1 MRNRPSRQTIS
12 SLGTCKDHRK
22 TCVTCYDK
30 PIRESCTEI
39 LGHAE
44 GGITHHHDAHRDPL
58 AFRAILTIPQS
69 LALLALVKV
78 HDCQGSRRGMC
89 ELQTTVG
96 DRRVISWSH
105 LTTLGLTT
113 QRHAD
118 PDGIGEAVKS
128 QIRIGSRLT
137 SMGLVSGL

>member
-1 MRNRPSRQTIS
+1 
-12 SLGTCKDHRK
+12 
-22 TCVTCYDK
+22 
-30 PIRESCTEI
+30 
-39 LGHAE
+39 
-44 GGITHHHDAHRDPL
+44 
-58 AFRAILTIPQS
+58 
-69 LALLALVKV
+69 
-78 HDCQGSRRGMC
+78 MC

>member
-1 MRNRPSRQTIS
+1 
-12 SLGTCKDHRK
+12 
-22 TCVTCYDK
+22 VTCYDK

-44 GGITHHHDAHRDPL
+44 GGITHHHYAHRDPL
-58 AFRAILTIPQS
+58 AFRAIMTIPHPM
-69 LALLALVKV
+69 ALLALVKV
-78 HDCQGSRRGMC
+78 HDGEGSRRGMF

-105 LTTLGLTT
+105 LTTIGLTT

-118 PDGIGEAVKS
+118 PDTIGEAVKS